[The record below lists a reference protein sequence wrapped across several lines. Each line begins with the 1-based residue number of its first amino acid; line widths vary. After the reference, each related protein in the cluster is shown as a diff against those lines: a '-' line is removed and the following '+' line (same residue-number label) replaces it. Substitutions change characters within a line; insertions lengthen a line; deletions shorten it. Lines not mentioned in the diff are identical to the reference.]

1 MSNSIAADRLV
12 KKGNLALK
20 KGDAQGAAQLYQR
33 AFESNANNHLSLI
46 GYAQAMLKLSNPG
59 EALRAG
65 AAAVQISPKSA
76 KAYQVCASAAMA
88 LRDWPQLL
96 NICEAWRGV
105 DARDPEAIRSL
116 AHAYFE
122 LGNAEKARDVYHDT
136 VKANPKSADHL
147 ATYAR
152 LCLGA
157 FDYAGAEAALEKAHG
172 LSAPTAES
180 LYALARVKMFLGA
193 LDEAESLSADA
204 MKKNPK
210 FALPYAQ
217 YTTLRGGRVEDD
229 TRQQMVRLAED
240 AGQHPEHRASLYF
253 AIGDVYHRAK
263 DYAQAMGAY
272 DEGNVLSEGIIAKEG
287 LAYQPATFEHQ
298 REREQR
304 SFRALPSG
312 GDYSDGPLRPIFVV
326 GMPRSGTTLTESILA
341 AHPEVVGAGELHTF
355 PAIHN
360 NVLQWC
366 EANGG
371 KAASEAPRQQ
381 LQLWRDQYFAGLPKA
396 TGERFVVDKQ
406 PLNFRGA
413 GLIKAI
419 FPEATIIHIRRNPI
433 DTGLSIYRN
442 DFAKAWPYAT
452 KMESIAHFYGE
463 YARIVRYWEDC
474 MGDAFPLF
482 QYEQLIADFEAEAK
496 RLVGLCGLDWREEC
510 LQFHKV
516 QRPVATFSTTQ
527 VREPIRRSVT
537 HAVDQYGEVLLKPMI
552 DGLKKAGVDL
562 ETGALMNGAS

>member
-1 MSNSIAADRLV
+1 MSNSITAERFI

-33 AFESNANNHLSLI
+33 AFESNANNHLALI

-65 AAAVQISPKSA
+65 AAAVQIAPKSA
-76 KAYQVCASAAMA
+76 KAFQVCASAAMA
-88 LRDWPQLL
+88 MRDWPQLMK
-96 NICEAWRGV
+96 ICEAWRGI
-105 DARDPEAIRSL
+105 DARNPEAIRSL

-122 LGNAEKARDVYHDT
+122 LGNAEMARDVFHDI

-157 FDYAGAEAALEKAHG
+157 FDYAGAEAALEKAHS

-193 LDEAESLSADA
+193 LDEAETLSFDA

-217 YTTLRGGRVEDD
+217 YTTLRGGRVEDE

-240 AGQHPEHRASLYF
+240 AAQHPEHRASLFF
-253 AIGDVYHRAK
+253 ALGDIFHRSR
-263 DYAQAMGAY
+263 DYASALRAY
-272 DEGNVLSEGIIAKEG
+272 DQGNGLSDGILVKEG
-287 LAYQPATFEHQ
+287 LGYQPSNFEQQ
-298 REREQR
+298 RDREQR
-304 SFRALPSG
+304 TFRTLPSG
-312 GDYSDGPLRPIFVV
+312 TQFSESAVRPIFVV

-341 AHPEVVGAGELHTF
+341 AHPDVAGAGELHTF

-360 NVLQWC
+360 NVLQWS
-366 EANGG
+366 EANDG
-371 KAASEAPRQQ
+371 KAVSEAPPQQ
-381 LQLWRDQYFAGLPKA
+381 LRAWRDQYFAGLPKGA
-396 TGERFVVDKQ
+396 GERFVVDKQ

-413 GLIKAI
+413 GLITAL
-419 FPEATIIHIRRNPI
+419 FPEASIIHIRRNPI

-463 YARIVRYWEDC
+463 YARVVRYWEEC
-474 MGDAFPLF
+474 MGDDFPLF
-482 QYEQLIADFEAEAK
+482 QYEKMIADFEVEAK
-496 RLVGLCGLDWREEC
+496 RLVTFCGLDWREEC
-510 LQFHKV
+510 LDFHKV
-516 QRPVATFSTTQ
+516 RRPVATFSTTQ

-537 HAVDQYGEVLLKPMI
+537 HAVDQYGDELLKPLI
-552 DGLKKAGVDL
+552 DGLTKTGVDL
-562 ETGALMNGAS
+562 ETGALIGKAS